1 MFVAF
6 SIVGNILQGISS
18 VIIDISAIT
27 IIITV
32 FPGHTTIL
40 VSCIYQLHLFSIQ
53 NFIQR

>member
-32 FPGHTTIL
+32 FPGHTTML